1 MTKIILTG
9 FFVFAGTV
17 LPNLA
22 VPVEAKTAAELRA
35 ERAKLDAELEKAEK
49 AEAEALFAQKKAA
62 ITKALG
68 SFPKNVDAAAEL
80 LSAKAKLSILPGSKS
95 RSDKGF
101 MVFKPAHD
109 GMSEFIGE
117 FRVGTKFRS
126 EGQQVV
132 QLFDEVTAIKKK
144 PRRPQVPVF
153 MKKPE
158 VVYPLLAAAGMSF
171 DAARG
176 RLHDGNGM
184 NEFTGGPT
192 SVSLSPQRDGSVRFS
207 MDYKDGQSELYSL
220 RDKTITP
227 IK

>member
-9 FFVFAGTV
+9 IFVFAGTV

-35 ERAKLDAELEKAEK
+35 DKEKLETEIR
-49 AEAEALFAQKKAA
+49 EAEAAEAKALFAEKKGA
-62 ITKALG
+62 ITKILG
-68 SFPKNVDAAAEL
+68 SFPKDLDKAADL
-80 LSAKAKLSILPGSKS
+80 LGGKAKLSIIPGAKS
-95 RSDKGF
+95 RSDQEF
-101 MVFKPAHD
+101 MLFKPAHD

-126 EGQQVV
+126 KGQQVV
-132 QLFDEVTAIKKK
+132 DLFDAVTALKKK
-144 PRRPQVPVF
+144 PQRPKVPVF

-158 VVYPLLAAAGMSF
+158 IVYPLLSAAGMRF
-171 DAARG
+171 DAAKG
-176 RLHDGNGM
+176 TLHDGKRLNK
-184 NEFTGGPT
+184 FTGGPT
-192 SVSLSPQRDGSVRFS
+192 SVSLAPRRDGSVRFG

-220 RDKTITP
+220 RDKTISQ